1 MKIYLMKY
9 LRMKK
14 MLKDN
19 LVSIITPLY
28 NSEDFISE
36 TIESVLSQTYKN
48 WEMIIVDDCSKD
60 NGVEIVR
67 KYQLQDKRIRLISL
81 KKNSGAA
88 VARNIAIENAKGR
101 YIAFLDSDDLWH
113 PEKLERQ
120 IKFMQDN
127 NYAFSYTNYQKMTG
141 SGELI
146 DEIVKSPSEL
156 DYKKELHTNYIGC
169 LTVIYD
175 IKKLGKVYMPEI
187 RKRQDYG
194 LWLKIL
200 KKVDG
205 YGLNENLAYYRVRNN
220 SVSSNKINLI
230 KYNWKLYR
238 DIEKLSILRSSYY
251 ILYTIILKLLK
262 KK

>member
-1 MKIYLMKY
+1 M
-9 LRMKK
+9 
-14 MLKDN
+14 KDN
-19 LVSIITPLY
+19 LISVITPLY
-28 NSEDFISE
+28 NSKHFISE
-36 TIESVLSQTYKN
+36 TLESVLSQSYQN
-48 WEMIIVDDCSKD
+48 CEMIIVDDCSTD
-60 NGVEIVR
+60 NGADIV
-67 KYQLQDKRIRLISL
+67 KEFQKKDHRIELIKL

-88 VARNIAIENAKGR
+88 VARNTAIKNAKGR

-113 PEKLERQ
+113 PEKLEKQ

-127 NYAFSYTNYQKMTG
+127 DYAFTYTNYQKMTE

-156 DYKKELHTNYIGC
+156 DYKKALHTNYIGC
-169 LTVIYD
+169 LTAMYD
-175 IKKLGKVYMPEI
+175 TKKIGKIYMPEI

-200 KKVDG
+200 KQVNG
-205 YGLNENLAYYRVRNN
+205 HGLNENLAYYRVRDN
-220 SVSSNKINLI
+220 SVSSDKINLL

-238 DIEKLSILRSSYY
+238 DIENLSILRSSYY
-251 ILYTIILKLLK
+251 ILYTIVLKLLK